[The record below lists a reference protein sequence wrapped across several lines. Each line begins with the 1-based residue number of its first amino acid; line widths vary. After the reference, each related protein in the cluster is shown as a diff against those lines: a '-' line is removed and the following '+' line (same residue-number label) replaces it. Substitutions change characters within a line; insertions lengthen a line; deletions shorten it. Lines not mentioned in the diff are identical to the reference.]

1 MAGLGWRREIV
12 REVDVAHQRVRES
25 AEMSN
30 SNPSIIETR
39 RDQIFPYL
47 DSTDI
52 ERARR
57 FGEVRRFAAGEA
69 LAAIGEV
76 GLGLAIILSGR
87 VDVYRY
93 DAHGRRQHLHTFGPG
108 AFVGELAQLAGRPS
122 FGDGIVTEPVEAL
135 IFSPDRM
142 RALLIA
148 EAELGERLMR
158 ALILRRTQMLQS
170 GVGGPVII
178 GRSETGDVLRL
189 EGFLAR
195 NATPRMMLDPDT
207 DPEARALI
215 DRFHV
220 DPGQLPLVV
229 CPGGQ
234 VLRNPSETELAR
246 CIGLVGPIDPHR
258 LYDVAIV
265 GAGPAGLATSVYAAS
280 EGLSVL
286 TLDSRSF
293 GGQAGASARI
303 ENYLGFPTGI
313 SGIALMARAYN
324 QAHKFG
330 VETAIPNEVIGFD
343 ASDDHAAPFVLKLAS
358 GERVSARSVV
368 IASGVNYR
376 RLAVENLDAYEGASV
391 HYWASQIE
399 ARLCADQEVVVV
411 GAGNSAGQGIVF
423 LASHVAKVWVL
434 ARGGDLDS
442 TMSRYLVDRI
452 TGLANVEVL
461 THTQISALEGADG
474 MLSAVH
480 WHRAAT
486 GETVR
491 THYSPPIPLYRC
503 RPEYC
508 LAVGIGRGARP
519 QGLRADRSGSRRKPA
534 PTGNEPSWSLCD
546 RRHPFGVDQARRRRS
561 RRRRAGG
568 RGPARL
574 SVAAARCSDD
584 ASRRGGRFHEAAFA
598 VTAKLSKGTRHHRR
612 PRVQQRCR
620 NQGETRHQQSSDC

>member
-1 MAGLGWRREIV
+1 
-12 REVDVAHQRVRES
+12 
-25 AEMSN
+25 MSD
-30 SNPSIIETR
+30 SKPSIIETR
-39 RDQIFPYL
+39 RDQIFPHL
-47 DSTDI
+47 DATDI

-57 FGEVRRFAAGEA
+57 FGEIRRFAAGDA
-69 LAAIGEV
+69 LAAIGQV
-76 GLGLAIILSGR
+76 GVGLAIILSGQ

-93 DAHGRRQHLHTFGPG
+93 DAHGERQHLSKFGPG

-122 FGDGIVTEPVEAL
+122 FGDGIVTEPVDAL

-178 GRSETGDVLRL
+178 GRSENGDVLRL

-234 VLRNPSETELAR
+234 ILRNPSETDLAR
-246 CIGLVGPIDPHR
+246 CIGLVGPIDPNR

-286 TLDSRSF
+286 MLDSRSF

-313 SGIALMARAYN
+313 SGMALMARAYN

-330 VETAIPNEVIGFD
+330 VETAIPNEVIGID
-343 ASDDHAAPFVLKLAS
+343 ASDDYAAPFVLKLAS

-461 THTQISALEGADG
+461 TRTQVSALEGADG

-486 GETVR
+486 AETVR
-491 THYSPPIPLYRC
+491 
-503 RPEYC
+503 RPTRHLFLFIGADPNTGWLSGSGVALDSKGFVLTGAE
-508 LAVGIGRGARP
+508 VGENRRSLETSRRGVYAIG
-519 QGLRADRSGSRRKPA
+519 DIRSGSIKR
-534 PTGNEPSWSLCD
+534 
-546 RRHPFGVDQARRRRS
+546 
-561 RRRRAGG
+561 
-568 RGPARL
+568 
-574 SVAAARCSDD
+574 VAAAVGEGAQVVAALHAYLSPPH
-584 ASRRGGRFHEAAFA
+584 AVQTTPAAAEAASTNRHLPLTTVRNCEA
-598 VTAKLSKGTRHHRR
+598 TATGLHAAASIQLTNGPQGCGRIARKSDGIWHATRLTKH
-612 PRVQQRCR
+612 
-620 NQGETRHQQSSDC
+620 S

>member
-1 MAGLGWRREIV
+1 
-12 REVDVAHQRVRES
+12 
-25 AEMSN
+25 
-30 SNPSIIETR
+30 
-39 RDQIFPYL
+39 
-47 DSTDI
+47 
-52 ERARR
+52 
-57 FGEVRRFAAGEA
+57 
-69 LAAIGEV
+69 
-76 GLGLAIILSGR
+76 
-87 VDVYRY
+87 
-93 DAHGRRQHLHTFGPG
+93 
-108 AFVGELAQLAGRPS
+108 
-122 FGDGIVTEPVEAL
+122 
-135 IFSPDRM
+135 M

-170 GVGGPVII
+170 GTGGPVII
-178 GRSETGDVLRL
+178 GRSENGDVLRL

-215 DRFHV
+215 ERFHV

-234 VLRNPSETELAR
+234 VLRNPSETDLAR
-246 CIGLVGPIDPHR
+246 CIGLVGPIDPRR

-280 EGLSVL
+280 EGLSVV

-293 GGQAGASARI
+293 GGQAGASSRI

-313 SGIALMARAYN
+313 SGMALMARAYN

-330 VETAIPNEVIGFD
+330 VETAIPNEVIGFE

-358 GERVSARSVV
+358 GERVSTRSVV

-376 RLAVENLDAYEGASV
+376 RLAVDNLAAYEGASV

-461 THTQISALEGADG
+461 THTQVIALEGADG
-474 MLSAVH
+474 MLSAVVS
-480 WHRAAT
+480 RRDRRNGST
-486 GETVR
+486 PC
-491 THYSPPIPLYRC
+491 SPSVPLYRR
-503 RPEYC
+503 RPEYR
-508 LAVGIGRGARP
+508 LVVRIGRSARP
-519 QGLRADRSGSRRKPA
+519 QGLRADRSGSRGKPA
-534 PTGNEPSWSLCD
+534 LSGNEPSRSLCH
-546 RRHPFGVDQARRRRS
+546 RRHPCGVDQARRRCG
-561 RRRRAGG
+561 RRRRAGCCG
-568 RGPARL
+568 AARL
-574 SVAAARCSDD
+574 SVAAAHCSGD

-598 VTAKLSKGTRHHRR
+598 VTWWLNRLPAERVLSAG
-612 PRVQQRCR
+612 V
-620 NQGETRHQQSSDC
+620 